1 MREFSILRLVVL
13 AALLQ
18 YSSCNSVRSSV
29 RSQHP
34 TTEGRPFDFLSSL
47 STFRT
52 NILSLL
58 GNNLG
63 FNQNKKVRPPLL
75 PPPVRPSTF
84 HHVNLRPPPAPA
96 GQPGQPGQGIFVT
109 SSPHLSQSQ
118 GQAHH
123 NTHFHSS
130 PPQPLTF
137 TQGLSVSL
145 PQAQPQPQPQPHH
158 NTHNVQSG
166 SPIVEVNIPA
176 VSVKDTPSENV
187 HIEPPTIQGGPVSFV
202 DSERLNAGSD
212 LLNEI
217 DHNALVHIPK
227 ELWREDIGKIEHK
240 LKIHKKIKFQRRLKK
255 QPETSTPVQP
265 GLLIE

>member
-13 AALLQ
+13 TALFQ
-18 YSSCNSVRSSV
+18 YSSCNSVRS
-29 RSQHP
+29 HHA
-34 TTEGRPFDFLSSL
+34 TTEGRAFDFLSSL
-47 STFRT
+47 STFRS

-63 FNQNKKVRPPLL
+63 FTQNKKVRPPLL
-75 PPPVRPSTF
+75 PPPVRPNSF
-84 HHVNLRPPPAPA
+84 HHVNLRPPAVPA
-96 GQPGQPGQGIFVT
+96 GQGIFVT
-109 SSPHLSQSQ
+109 QSPQLA
-118 GQAHH
+118 QAQH
-123 NTHFHSS
+123 NSHFHSS

-137 TQGLSVSL
+137 SHGLSVSL
-145 PQAQPQPQPQPHH
+145 PQAQPAGQPHH
-158 NTHNVQSG
+158 AIHNIQPS

-176 VSVKDTPSENV
+176 ASVKDTPSENV

-240 LKIHKKIKFQRRLKK
+240 LKVHKKIKFQG
-255 QPETSTPVQP
+255 SF
-265 GLLIE
+265 

>member
-1 MREFSILRLVVL
+1 MREFSILQLVIL
-13 AALLQ
+13 AALFQ
-18 YSSCNSVRSSV
+18 YSSCNSVRS
-29 RSQHP
+29 P
-34 TTEGRPFDFLSSL
+34 PTEGRAFDFLSSL

-63 FNQNKKVRPPLL
+63 FTQSKKVRPPP
-75 PPPVRPSTF
+75 PPPVRPQTSF
-84 HHVNLRPPPAPA
+84 HHVNLRPPPAPPA
-96 GQPGQPGQGIFVT
+96 QGIFVT
-109 SSPHLSQSQ
+109 SSPQLAQA
-118 GQAHH
+118 QAHH
-123 NTHFHSS
+123 NTHFQSS

-137 TQGLSVSL
+137 THGLSVSL
-145 PQAQPQPQPQPHH
+145 PQAQPASLAASQPHH
-158 NTHNVQSG
+158 N
-166 SPIVEVNIPA
+166 PIVEVNIPA

-187 HIEPPTIQGGPVSFV
+187 HIEPPTIHGGPVSFV

-240 LKIHKKIKFQRRLKK
+240 LKVHKKIKFQG
-255 QPETSTPVQP
+255 SF
-265 GLLIE
+265 

>member
-13 AALLQ
+13 AALFQ

-63 FNQNKKVRPPLL
+63 FTQNKKVRPPLP

-84 HHVNLRPPPAPA
+84 HHVNLRPPPVPA
-96 GQPGQPGQGIFVT
+96 GQGIFVT
-109 SSPHLSQSQ
+109 SSPQLTQA
-118 GQAHH
+118 QAHH

-137 TQGLSVSL
+137 SQGLSVSL
-145 PQAQPQPQPQPHH
+145 PQAQPAVQQHH
-158 NTHNVQSG
+158 NTHNVQPA
-166 SPIVEVNIPA
+166 SPIVEVNIPV

-240 LKIHKKIKFQRRLKK
+240 LKVHKKIKFQG
-255 QPETSTPVQP
+255 SF
-265 GLLIE
+265 

>member
-1 MREFSILRLVVL
+1 MREFSVLRLVVL

-63 FNQNKKVRPPLL
+63 FNQNKKVRPP
-75 PPPVRPSTF
+75 VRPSTF
-84 HHVNLRPPPAPA
+84 QHVNLRPPPVPSV
-96 GQPGQPGQGIFVT
+96 QPGQGIFVT
-109 SSPHLSQSQ
+109 SSPQLSQA
-118 GQAHH
+118 QAHH

-137 TQGLSVSL
+137 SHGLSVSL
-145 PQAQPQPQPQPHH
+145 PQAQPSQPQPHH
-158 NTHNVQSG
+158 NTHNVQPS

-187 HIEPPTIQGGPVSFV
+187 HIQPPTIQGGPVSFV

-240 LKIHKKIKFQRRLKK
+240 LKVHKKIKFQG
-255 QPETSTPVQP
+255 SF
-265 GLLIE
+265 